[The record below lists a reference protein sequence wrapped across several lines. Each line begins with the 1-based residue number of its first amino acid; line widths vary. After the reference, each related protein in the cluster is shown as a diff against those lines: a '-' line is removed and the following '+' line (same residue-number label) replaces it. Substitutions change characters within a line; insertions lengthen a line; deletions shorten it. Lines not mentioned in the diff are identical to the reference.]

1 MYSCVSSGMSS
12 SKQPSRHSYKMVA
25 IPAKPKARKTFV
37 FALLWETRDLVTHLD
52 GCAMKKRSH
61 GYYFNH
67 ISTCRSTFTIQFLS
81 AFFTKKLK
89 HHQPSMAYLKNRSFT
104 LKMVF
109 LSECW
114 QRRSSILFTRSST
127 TLLTSSEKT
136 ATSRGR
142 MMSCLSTLRILCQS
156 SFSLGNSK
164 KTKRENDR
172 RQALTKTTKKRP
184 VCTHVLESAFLN

>member
-1 MYSCVSSGMSS
+1 MRCRALMYSCVSSGMSS

-25 IPAKPKARKTFV
+25 IPAKPKKRKKFLCCSCMGNGRNET
-37 FALLWETRDLVTHLD
+37 LLPILTVVPLRSDHRDIIL
-52 GCAMKKRSH
+52 
-61 GYYFNH
+61 
-67 ISTCRSTFTIQFLS
+67 ITCRSTSTIQFLNT
-81 AFFTKKLK
+81 FFTTKQNNERD

-104 LKMVF
+104 LKTVF

-114 QRRSSILFTRSST
+114 QRRSSIFFTRSST

-156 SFSLGNSK
+156 SFSLGK
-164 KTKRENDR
+164 KTKN
-172 RQALTKTTKKRP
+172 KP
-184 VCTHVLESAFLN
+184 